1 MSVLALQHSPVADVL
16 DPVSKRTAGL
26 PRISRGTIND
36 ARLVSCGEV
45 RITATIYIVAGAEV
59 QLANSPST
67 QTGIQV
73 RENDLIPFGHGGF
86 QGEGKS
92 AGDCRLYNFTCNNYH
107 VQLISR
113 AHAHARHVA

>member
-45 RITATIYIVAGAEV
+45 RITATIYIVAGAD
-59 QLANSPST
+59 S
-67 QTGIQV
+67 
-73 RENDLIPFGHGGF
+73 R
-86 QGEGKS
+86 
-92 AGDCRLYNFTCNNYH
+92 CNWRT
-107 VQLISR
+107 LPALKLEFR
-113 AHAHARHVA
+113 CGR